1 MSEGSEEWVLVAV
14 ATAVILLS
22 LVTLVLL
29 KIWIAARGRIRRLEL
44 QTEEE
49 GALLRACFDVWVTVD
64 MDLSAHA
71 AELDP
76 RLVRMLN
83 GDPNGVLNLLE
94 HTHRDDR
101 ERLRSIVD
109 SLTVG
114 SPVAQ
119 KIRVKFVAAR
129 HDHTESPTSGAQ
141 RPARTNSELMKG
153 VYEVELA
160 IVHYR
165 PCCLVV
171 GITLRDFEP
180 ISAKQIG
187 MGSGEDNDTE
197 YSLPIWKRSSQDF
210 LSQVSGTETWKHHRS
225 VSEVSSLY
233 SSEAGGPREALQM
246 QPRFS
251 AVEDAEIS
259 CAQSFSSVKITDAN
273 DINGHGHIGQVTQSY
288 SQQKQK
294 AFQARLHSLVDVG
307 RKSRRHKEPPSRSQR
322 DKEPPSRST
331 SRALTN
337 FSEGSDAASQAPSVH
352 HGRMRPNATQLE
364 IAVGM
369 KRHTAGY
376 MSPKSVGLAAASSQ
390 ASEAAA
396 VGSVRHTNFADNIS
410 EAGWK
415 SMATSEIKSLSTPV
429 SEEEEEDDI
438 MEEDG
443 DGTESYGTAPRAPS
457 VQLGRTQSTGPSHGS
472 GPSGLSL

>member
-1 MSEGSEEWVLVAV
+1 MSESAEEWVLVAV
-14 ATAVILLS
+14 ATAVIVLAV
-22 LVTLVLL
+22 VTLALL
-29 KIWIAARGRIRRLEL
+29 KIWFAARGRIRRLEL

-119 KIRVKFVAAR
+119 KIRVKFVASR
-129 HDHTESPTSGAQ
+129 NDHSESPISGAQ
-141 RPARTNSELMKG
+141 RPARTNSELYKG
-153 VYEVELA
+153 IYEVELA

-171 GITLRDFEP
+171 GITMRDFEP

-187 MGSGEDNDTE
+187 MGSGEMDTDTE
-197 YSLPIWKRSSQDF
+197 FSLPIWKRSSQDF

-225 VSEVSSLY
+225 VSEVSSII
-233 SSEAGGPREALQM
+233 SSEAGGQQAM
-246 QPRFS
+246 QARFS
-251 AVEDAEIS
+251 AIEDSEIS
-259 CAQSFSSVKITDAN
+259 CAQSFSSVKITDTSE
-273 DINGHGHIGQVTQSY
+273 INGHGHIHQVTQSY

-307 RKSRRHKEPPSRSQR
+307 RKTPRRHKEPPTR
-322 DKEPPSRST
+322 T
-331 SRALTN
+331 LTN
-337 FSEGSDAASQAPSVH
+337 LSEASDVASVH
-352 HGRMRPNATQLE
+352 HSRMRPNPGPNATQLE

-376 MSPKSVGLAAASSQ
+376 TSPRTVGLAAQSSQ

-396 VGSVRHTNFADNIS
+396 FGSVRHTNFATDNIS

-429 SEEEEEDDI
+429 SEEDEEEDDI
-438 MEEDG
+438 MKEDD
-443 DGTESYGTAPRAPS
+443 DGTESFGTAPRAPS
-457 VQLGRTQSTGPSHGS
+457 VQFGIINSTGPSHGS
-472 GPSGLSL
+472 GLSL